1 MRKNTRRD
9 KMWIEYTKLKNYR
22 QYRDVSLKFGK
33 PKDKKNFIVIQGANG
48 SGKTNIVNA
57 ITWCLYGKEKHMGSK
72 YAGLPMVNTLAAEEL
87 EDDEIIEVEIEI
99 QLRDQDGKKINL
111 KRNMSYKKKEGGGLI
126 KIPHPIAN
134 SGDGSRLT
142 MMREINRDMVDVE
155 DPSYVLRYLIPESI
169 EEYFFFD
176 GERLDDYFK
185 ETTGTR
191 IREAVFKISQV
202 ELLEKVIEHLEK
214 RKNEFIK
221 KEKNLGSEAQ
231 RINSQIELYEKSLE
245 SYKKQLEEH
254 RKQKNL
260 AEQKENEYT
269 EKLRGSSA
277 PDVKR
282 LQNEREE
289 IDKDLKGLEEEI
301 KELEKSKSD
310 YLMRISPQIFAYNAL
325 IKANVL
331 ISSREEAG
339 DVPPKY
345 KKNFIRSLLDDG
357 KCICGTDISTDNKH
371 RKRVEKLLEEC
382 DEITNISE
390 ELITLNV
397 SIKSALEEIEDFPER
412 RESYNRKLRK
422 YEETRKNKSKRLKKI
437 SEGIRGIDTDKIS
450 MWEEKLQE
458 YKRLK
463 EDLIGKIT
471 RMEYRCEEAEK
482 TIKKLGHDLEKELEK
497 EEQLEETK
505 NIIGFCNICLEQATK
520 IKERIMREVRK
531 EIEYKTKKQFFELIW
546 KREEYKDVTI
556 DEEYNI
562 SVQHQSGMEG
572 IGTMSAGERQAL
584 ALSFMAALNSVSGFD
599 VPIIIDTPL
608 GRLSKEPKNNIAR
621 KLPNYLKEKQVTLLV
636 TDSEYSPEVREKLL
650 ERLIAEYR
658 IDFRETSIGN
668 VAEVANYE

>member
-1 MRKNTRRD
+1 
-9 KMWIEYTKLKNYR
+9 MWIEHIKLKNYR

-48 SGKTNIVNA
+48 SGKTNLVNA

-87 EDDEIIEVEIEI
+87 ENGKIIEVEVEI

-111 KRNMSYKKKEGGGLI
+111 KRNMSYKKSDEGKLL

-134 SGDGSRLT
+134 SEDGSRLT
-142 MMREINRDMVDVE
+142 MMREINRDMIDVE

-176 GERLDDYFK
+176 GERLDDYFR

-221 KEKNLGSEAQ
+221 KEKHLGSKAQ
-231 RINSQIELYEKSLE
+231 EIISQKEVYEESLRN
-245 SYKKQLEEH
+245 YKEQLKEH
-254 RKQKNL
+254 KTQKDL
-260 AEQKENEYT
+260 AEQKEEEYN
-269 EKLRGSSA
+269 EKLRGCSA
-277 PDVKR
+277 PAAKR
-282 LQNEREE
+282 LQEEREE
-289 IDKDLKGLEEEI
+289 IEKDLNSIEENI
-301 KELEKSKSD
+301 IELEKRKSD
-310 YLMRISPQIFAYNAL
+310 YLISISPQIFAYHAL
-325 IKANVL
+325 IKANTL

-339 DVPPKY
+339 DIPPNY
-345 KKNFIRSLLDDG
+345 KKNFIEGLLDKG
-357 KCICGTDISTDNKH
+357 ECICGTDISTDNEH
-371 RKRVEKLLEEC
+371 RKRIEKLLKQC

-397 SIKSALEEIEDFPER
+397 AVKSALEEIEDFPER
-412 RESYNRKLRK
+412 RESYNRKLRE
-422 YEETRKNKSKRLKKI
+422 YEEMRKSKSKRLKKI
-437 SEGIRGIDTDKIS
+437 SEEISGMDTDKIS

-458 YKRLK
+458 YKKLK
-463 EDLIGKIT
+463 EDLIGKIKE
-471 RMEYRCEEAEK
+471 MEYRCGEAEK
-482 TIKKLGHDLEKELEK
+482 TIKKLESELEKELEK

-505 NIIGFCNICLEQATK
+505 NIIAFCNTCLEQATQ
-520 IKERIMREVRK
+520 IKERIMKEVRK
-531 EIEYKTKKQFFELIW
+531 EIEDKTKKQFFELIW
-546 KREEYKDVTI
+546 KREEYKDITI

-621 KLPNYLKEKQVTLLV
+621 KLPNYLKEKQVILLV
-636 TDSEYSPEVREKLL
+636 TDSEYTPEVREKLL
-650 ERLIAEYR
+650 DRLIAEYR
-658 IDFRETSIGN
+658 IDFRETSVGN
-668 VAEVANYE
+668 IAKVVTYE